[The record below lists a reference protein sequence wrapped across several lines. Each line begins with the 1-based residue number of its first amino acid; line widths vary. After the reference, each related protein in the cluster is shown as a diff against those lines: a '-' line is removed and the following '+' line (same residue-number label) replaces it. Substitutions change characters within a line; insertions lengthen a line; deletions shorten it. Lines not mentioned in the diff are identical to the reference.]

1 MNVAAAIAASAAV
14 WVLRFPQPLTH
25 DYESQVHVVPS
36 GFNSAIASWNA
47 HAAGGTWIEVGVRAR
62 MGLRWTSWYDMGH
75 WSAELAGD
83 HRTSVN
89 GQHDGDGS
97 VDTDTLV
104 LTSTADAI
112 QLRVRVHPASS
123 GTPPSISLLA
133 VTVDREPDHAFAP
146 LPATRSPAWGV
157 DIAVP
162 ERTQRIGVQGGKYGG
177 GGDSW
182 CSPTSVSM
190 VMAYWAAAKGH
201 PEWDVSVADAAAG
214 TYDPAY
220 QGCGNW
226 PFNIAYASRHGLEG
240 WVARLPSLAAI
251 EAYVSAG
258 LPVIASIR
266 VHPNELDGA
275 PYSKTDGHLLVVRG
289 FTAAGDVIVNDPY
302 GEPGSIRR
310 IYKRAQFERVWQ
322 DGSHGAVY
330 LIGPADVL
338 SGGTPPER

>member
-1 MNVAAAIAASAAV
+1 MNAAAAIAASAAV
-14 WVLRFPQPLTH
+14 WVLRFPQPLAH
-25 DYESQVHVVPS
+25 DYESQVHAIPS

-47 HAAGGTWIEVGVRAR
+47 HADGGSWIEVALRAR
-62 MGLRWTSWYDMGH
+62 FGARWTSWYEMGH
-75 WSAELAGD
+75 WSAALAGD
-83 HRTSVN
+83 HRTSLN
-89 GQHDGDGS
+89 GQHDGDGR

-104 LTSTADAI
+104 LTRTADAI
-112 QLRVRVHPASS
+112 QLRARFHPAL
-123 GTPPSISLLA
+123 GGVPPSISLLA
-133 VTVDREPDHAFAP
+133 VTVDREPDRAYTP
-146 LPATRSPAWGV
+146 PPATKSPAWGT

-162 ERTQRIGVQGGKYGG
+162 ERTQRVGTQGGEFGG

-201 PEWDVSVADAAAG
+201 PEWEVSVVDAAAG

-220 QGCGNW
+220 KGCGNW

-240 WVARLPSLAAI
+240 WVARLPSLAAM
-251 EAYVSAG
+251 ETYVAAG

-266 VHPNELDGA
+266 VRTGELDDA
-275 PYSKTDGHLLVVRG
+275 PYPSTDGHLLVVRG

-302 GEPGSIRR
+302 AEPGSIRR
-310 IYKRAQFERVWQ
+310 VYKRAQFERVWQ
-322 DGSHGAVY
+322 TGSHGAVY

-338 SGGTPPER
+338 NHGTKPGE

>member
-1 MNVAAAIAASAAV
+1 MNAAVAIAASAAV
-14 WVLRFPQPLTH
+14 WVLRFPQPITH
-25 DYESQVHVVPS
+25 EYQSQVHAVPA
-36 GFNSAIASWNA
+36 GFSSAIASWNA
-47 HAAGGTWIEVGVRAR
+47 LAPAGSWIEVALRAR
-62 MGLRWTSWYDMGH
+62 VGDRWTSWYEMGH
-75 WSAELAGD
+75 WSESLDGD
-83 HRTSVN
+83 HRTSLN
-89 GQHDGDGS
+89 GQHDGDGR

-104 LTSTADAI
+104 LAHTADAI
-112 QLRVRVHPASS
+112 QLRARVHAGKS
-123 GTPPSISLLA
+123 GTAPTISLLA
-133 VTVDREPDHAFAP
+133 VTVDREPDRPFDP
-146 LPATRSPAWGV
+146 LPAAKSAAWGT

-162 ERTQRIGVQGGKYGG
+162 ERTQRIGEQGGKFGG

-226 PFNIAYASRHGLEG
+226 PFNIAYASQHGLEG
-240 WVARLPSLAAI
+240 WVARLPSLAAM
-251 EAYVSAG
+251 ETYLSAG

-266 VHPNELDGA
+266 VKSGELDGS
-275 PYSKTDGHLLVVRG
+275 PYPSTDGHLLVVRG
-289 FTAAGDVIVNDPY
+289 FTADGDVIVNDPY

-310 IYKRAQFERVWQ
+310 VYKRSQFERVWQ

-338 SGGTPPER
+338 

>member
-1 MNVAAAIAASAAV
+1 MNAAAALAASAAV
-14 WVLRFPQPLTH
+14 WVMRFPQPL
-25 DYESQVHVVPS
+25 DRDFDSQIHAVPS
-36 GFNSAIASWNA
+36 GFTSAIASWNA
-47 HAAGGTWIEVGVRAR
+47 QTPSGSWIEVALRAR
-62 MGLRWTSWYDMGH
+62 LGARWTSWYDMGH
-75 WSAELAGD
+75 WSASLSGA

-89 GQHDGDGS
+89 GQLDADGR

-104 LTSTADAI
+104 LSRTADAI
-112 QLRVRVHPASS
+112 QLRSRVHPAVDGSA
-123 GTPPSISLLA
+123 PAISLLA
-133 VTVDREPDHAFAP
+133 VTVAREPKSAYLP
-146 LPATRSPAWGV
+146 LPANKSSAWGV

-162 ERTQRIGVQGGKYGG
+162 ERTQRVGEQGGKYGG

-190 VMAYWAAAKGH
+190 IMAYWGRVKRHA
-201 PEWDVSVADAAAG
+201 EWDVSVADAAAG

-240 WVARLPSLAAI
+240 WIARLPSLEAM

-266 VHPNELDGA
+266 VHEGELDGA
-275 PYSKTDGHLLVVRG
+275 PYPKTDGHLLVVRG
-289 FTAAGDVIVNDPY
+289 FTDQGDVIVNDPY
-302 GEPGSIRR
+302 AEPGSIRR

-330 LIGPADVL
+330 LIGPADEL
-338 SGGTPPER
+338 NNQANAAE